1 MHRTFSIRTSVSLFA
16 VLLGTAC
23 AHGRPFAV
31 ATSDRGISVM
41 GVGKASAP
49 PDIARTSIGVE
60 VRAADVQQATSD
72 ATARMNAVTQAIK
85 QLGIPDKDLRTHS
98 FSIGFEQDPTPPP
111 TPIPAAAP
119 TTRAAAAGATAT
131 AAPAPEQ
138 PATPRGY
145 YRVSNMLEVTIR
157 DLSAVG
163 RVLQAATAAGA
174 NNVWGINFEIEN
186 TDTLKV
192 SARAQAV
199 QRAQQAAAELAQ
211 LAGVKLGK
219 VISVSEGESGG
230 GGGPVYMSMRAANED
245 VPIERG
251 EIAVSYGVRVV
262 YDVKEKDDDDKDKK

>member
-1 MHRTFSIRTSVSLFA
+1 MHRTLIIQTSLLFLVAFTSV
-16 VLLGTAC
+16 GC
-23 AHGRPFAV
+23 AHGRMFSI

-60 VRAADVQQATSD
+60 VRAADVQQATND

-85 QLGIPDKDLRTHS
+85 TLGIADKDLRTHS
-98 FSIGFEQDPTPPP
+98 FSIGFEQEPNPPP
-111 TPIPAAAP
+111 TPVPA
-119 TTRAAAAGATAT
+119 TTSTRGAMAT
-131 AAPAPEQ
+131 AAPSPEQ

-174 NNVWGINFEIEN
+174 NNVWGINFEIDN
-186 TDTLKV
+186 TDSLKV
-192 SARAQAV
+192 QARALAV

-211 LAGVKLGK
+211 LAGVRLGK
-219 VISVSEGESGG
+219 VISVSEGEAGSQ
-230 GGGPVYMSMRAANED
+230 GGPMVMSMRAASDE

-251 EIAVSYGVRVV
+251 EITVSYSVRVL
-262 YDVKEKDDDDKDKK
+262 YDVKEKDDDKGSDGKH

>member
-1 MHRTFSIRTSVSLFA
+1 MHRTFSIQSLVSALIA
-16 VLLGTAC
+16 VGCVGC
-23 AHGRPFAV
+23 AHGRVISV
-31 ATSDRGISVM
+31 AQSDRGISVM

-60 VRAADVQQATSD
+60 VRSPDVQQATND

-85 QLGIPDKDLRTHS
+85 QLGIADKDLRTHS
-98 FSIGFEQDPTPPP
+98 FSIGFEQEQNPP
-111 TPIPAAAP
+111 TPVPAAP
-119 TTRAAAAGATAT
+119 TRGAASTA

-157 DLSAVG
+157 DLNAVG
-163 RVLQAATAAGA
+163 RVLQAATSAGA

-192 SARAQAV
+192 QARAQAV

-219 VISVSEGESGG
+219 VISVNEGDSDG
-230 GGGPVYMSMRAANED
+230 GGGPVLMSMRSANAD

-251 EIAVSYGVRVV
+251 EITVSYGVRVL
-262 YDVKEKDDDDKDKK
+262 YDVKEKDDDDKHKDQDKH